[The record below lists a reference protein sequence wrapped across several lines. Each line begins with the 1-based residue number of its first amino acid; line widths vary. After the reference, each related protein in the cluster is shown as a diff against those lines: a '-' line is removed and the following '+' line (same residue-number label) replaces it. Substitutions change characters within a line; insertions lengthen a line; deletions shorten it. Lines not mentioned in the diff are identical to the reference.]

1 MRFQSLANLAIGL
14 MLYPAAASALEL
26 RVRSSWNESYRSR
39 PKLLE
44 ALLNNSADDLQ
55 GRKIRGTRKANGLY

>member
-26 RVRSSWNESYRSR
+26 RVRSSWNESYRR

-55 GRKIRGTRKANGLY
+55 GRKIRGTRKAKGLY

>member
-1 MRFQSLANLAIGL
+1 MRFQSLADLAIGL

-39 PKLLE
+39 PKLL
-44 ALLNNSADDLQ
+44 LNNSADDLL
-55 GRKIRGTRKANGLY
+55 GRKIRGTRKAKGLY